1 MPEPRTRNS
10 GTKEGCVTRRASD
23 HAAVTIQINPDCPTE
38 LCMRCESETI
48 TAMCPG
54 MRQLSLT
61 NLAAAA

>member
-54 MRQLSLT
+54 MR
-61 NLAAAA
+61 